1 MIKIKLRKNLLYLL
15 VYYISWYTR
24 KIIDIIIGQIFDI
37 FPSLLYLYLMILGE
51 IIGGFSLFIY
61 QYPSLNKNEQTK
73 YFKIKLIHNKK
84 KDTIGVGKIKRILLI
99 FFAAFFDFYEFVFG
113 SVYVPL
119 INPNISPT
127 IDSRLGSLQT
137 VVSSLICSYSLDFKV
152 KKHHK
157 VSLIVITSC
166 LLLTLIFE
174 IIFKQENISLSRFI
188 FSRFLICYY
197 LIGNS
202 LNSCI
207 EKYLVDTDF
216 INPFKILMFEGIFEI
231 IMAIFISLGE
241 DPFKEIINQYE
252 TNSTGYFILLI
263 FLLFLHFL
271 LSMMVNAYKI
281 YCNVIYTPMARAFS
295 DYFMNQFFNIYYFI
309 SENDFNNN
317 YAYFFISEILCII
330 TNFFCCI
337 YNEYVIL
344 FLCGLEHDT
353 KEQIIERAPRLDIQ
367 SLTSYDEQ
375 DDDSDEN
382 NNSENSSEMNN
393 TVYM

>member
-1 MIKIKLRKNLLYLL
+1 M
-15 VYYISWYTR
+15 
-24 KIIDIIIGQIFDI
+24 
-37 FPSLLYLYLMILGE
+37 
-51 IIGGFSLFIY
+51 
-61 QYPSLNKNEQTK
+61 
-73 YFKIKLIHNKK
+73 
-84 KDTIGVGKIKRILLI
+84 
-99 FFAAFFDFYEFVFG
+99 
-113 SVYVPL
+113 PL
-119 INPNISPT
+119 ISPNISPT

-157 VSLIVITSC
+157 VSLIVITFC

-174 IIFKQENISLSRFI
+174 IIFKQENITLSRFI

-207 EKYLVDTDF
+207 EKYLVDTNF
-216 INPFKILMFEGIFEI
+216 INPFKILMLEGIFEF
-231 IMAIFISLGE
+231 IMAIFLSLGE
-241 DPFKEIINQYE
+241 NPFKEIINQYE
-252 TNSTGYFILLI
+252 KNSAGNFILLI
-263 FLLFLHFL
+263 FLAFLLFL
-271 LSMMVNAYKI
+271 LSIMVNTYKI
-281 YCNVIYTPMARAFS
+281 YCNVIYTPMARSLS

-309 SENDFNNN
+309 FENDFNNN

-353 KEQIIERAPRLDIQ
+353 KEQIIERSQSIENNSTSVIDQLNDDTIDNDI
-367 SLTSYDEQ
+367 SYNNCTDENISV
-375 DDDSDEN
+375 DDSEP
-382 NNSENSSEMNN
+382 
-393 TVYM
+393 YI